1 MYDMTLMRQSVN
13 RTVVIR
19 HVSGRFSS
27 NQSEFD
33 SNFGH
38 HKVANINKK
47 GRNDLHQA
55 SAITTRRALNIDN
68 NKV

>member
-1 MYDMTLMRQSVN
+1 MTNVTLMGQSVN

-19 HVSGRFSS
+19 HVFGRFSS
-27 NQSEFD
+27 SQSEFD

-38 HKVANINKK
+38 HKGANINRK

-55 SAITTRRALNIDN
+55 SAMVTRRGVNVDN

>member
-1 MYDMTLMRQSVN
+1 LMRQSVN

-19 HVSGRFSS
+19 HVSSRFSS

-38 HKVANINKK
+38 HKGANINEK
-47 GRNDLHQA
+47 GR
-55 SAITTRRALNIDN
+55 
-68 NKV
+68 